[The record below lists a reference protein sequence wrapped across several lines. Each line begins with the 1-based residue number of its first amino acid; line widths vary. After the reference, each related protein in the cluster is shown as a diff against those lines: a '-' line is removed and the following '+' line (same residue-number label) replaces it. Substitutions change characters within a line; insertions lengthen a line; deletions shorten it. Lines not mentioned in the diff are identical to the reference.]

1 MGSKSLENLF
11 LSLKIAGFD
20 DEKRVLEEYV
30 FDENFFMF
38 SIFINALYILNKD
51 IDLYLQERNLFLSFK
66 LAAFDDELKRV
77 L

>member
-11 LSLKIAGFD
+11 LSLKIACFD

-51 IDLYLQERNLFLSFK
+51 IDLYLQERNLFLSLK